1 MERID
6 RTFATVPWLEDFPNH
21 HLKSLSS
28 DCSDH
33 APLLLYLNTEPWAVP
48 RFRFKGF
55 WVQLDGFDE
64 VVREAWEC
72 DLDGVDACRTLDFKL
87 RRTAKALKSW
97 SMHNVGS
104 VCLQLFM
111 VREIIGHLDVDQ
123 KSRELMPEELSLR
136 DELKGHSLGLASLAR
151 TIARIRYLEEG
162 DANTKFFHLQAC
174 HRSRKNVFERL
185 HSLHL
190 DDLLPRLDLT
200 GIDACFTE
208 EEIWATVKELPP
220 DRAPGPD
227 GFTSRFYKV
236 AWGVIKQDIINVFN
250 ALCNNFDFLCFFL
263 CFMIS
268 SCKTLLSFK

>member
-1 MERID
+1 
-6 RTFATVPWLEDFPNH
+6 
-21 HLKSLSS
+21 
-28 DCSDH
+28 
-33 APLLLYLNTEPWAVP
+33 
-48 RFRFKGF
+48 
-55 WVQLDGFDE
+55 
-64 VVREAWEC
+64 
-72 DLDGVDACRTLDFKL
+72 
-87 RRTAKALKSW
+87 
-97 SMHNVGS
+97 
-104 VCLQLFM
+104 
-111 VREIIGHLDVDQ
+111 
-123 KSRELMPEELSLR
+123 
-136 DELKGHSLGLASLAR
+136 LASLAR
-151 TIARIRYLEEG
+151 TIARHRSRIRYLEEG

-174 HRSRKNVFERL
+174 HRSRKNHIHSILHEGHWFTADEAKEGVIFNYYKGILGTPFECL